1 MRYHLTSVRKTT
13 NNNFGEDVDKREPSY
28 MVGKNVNQWKWKTE
42 WKFLQK
48 VKLELRYDLVILLLG
63 ISEEN
68 ENTNSKDT
76 YTPIFRAALFYN
88 SQDMKGGN
96 LSVHQWMNK

>member
-28 MVGKNVNQWKWKTE
+28 TVGKNVNQWKWKTE
-42 WKFLQK
+42 WRFLQK

-68 ENTNSKDT
+68 ENTNLKDT